1 MLPRHVLPQIPP
13 SQIENFKKF
22 LNGHDISSSYVN
34 KSISEIKPIQKH
46 ASKEKIQRLM
56 QSENILPI
64 IISKSG
70 YILDGHHRFLAE
82 KQLGHDYIKCLE
94 CNCNIR
100 KLLEMGLLFPGSEI
114 KQLGEVYNG

>member
-1 MLPRHVLPQIPP
+1 M
-13 SQIENFKKF
+13 
-22 LNGHDISSSYVN
+22 
-34 KSISEIKPIQKH
+34 KSDVIV
-46 ASKEKIQRLM
+46 
-56 QSENILPI
+56 PI

-82 KQLGHDYIKCLE
+82 KQLGHDYIKCLV

-100 KLLEMGLLFPGSEI
+100 KLLEMGHLFPGSEI